1 LKNNKILKV
10 VVSICVVL
18 AVVLVLVLTLGLGRQ
33 PAKEEEMTEYQSI
46 FKNEQAE
53 AAYMAAYDSVLEN
66 WPVPYETRTVTT
78 SYGETHMI
86 VSGPVDGEPI
96 IVLHGGDSDATIMS
110 PLFPALAQSYRVYS
124 LDVIGYAG
132 KSKAAKV
139 IEDRAGVAEWLT
151 GVLDA
156 LDIEKAH
163 MVGWSMGGFLTTN
176 YALEAPE
183 RLNKIV
189 LLAPAATFVPYSAS
203 EDWLF
208 KVVLPSIVTGIARQ
222 EYDARLGASYAIG
235 GVFGAY
241 NISMEDLEEGIEDED
256 LAELMLDLREESLT
270 EFEER
275 IDSVAKSI
283 WQYLYLPENLDE
295 VSDQLVQYYLLRGK
309 TYKFLLP
316 YNLMPA
322 ALPEDDLE
330 NLKTPT
336 LLLIGDQEVVYAAN
350 QTIARAEE
358 LLENIQT
365 ALLPNCRHMVVYEK
379 TELVNSLILDFLSG
393 D

>member
-1 LKNNKILKV
+1 LNKKILTIAVSVCV
-10 VVSICVVL
+10 VV
-18 AVVLVLVLTLGLGRQ
+18 AVVLVLVFTLGRQ
-33 PAKEEEMTEYQSI
+33 PAEEENMTEYQSI

-53 AAYMAAYDSVLEN
+53 AAYMTAYDSVLDN
-66 WPVPYETRTVTT
+66 WPVPYETKSVST
-78 SYGETHMI
+78 SFGETHMI
-86 VSGPVDGEPI
+86 VSGPVDGQPI

-110 PLFPALAQSYRVYS
+110 PLFPALAQSYRVYA
-124 LDVIGYAG
+124 LDVIGYSG
-132 KSKAAKV
+132 KSKAVKT
-139 IEDRAGVAEWLT
+139 INDRAGVAEWLT

-156 LDIEKAH
+156 LSIEKAH

-176 YALEAPE
+176 YALEEPD

-203 EDWLF
+203 EDWLL

-241 NISMEDLEEGIEDED
+241 NISMEDLEAGIEDED

-283 WQYLYLPENLDE
+283 WQYMYLPENLDE

-309 TYKFLLP
+309 THKFLLP

-322 ALPEDDLE
+322 ALPEEDLE

-365 ALLPNCRHMVVYEK
+365 ALLPNCRHMVIYEK
-379 TELVNSLILDFLSG
+379 TELVNSHILDFLSG